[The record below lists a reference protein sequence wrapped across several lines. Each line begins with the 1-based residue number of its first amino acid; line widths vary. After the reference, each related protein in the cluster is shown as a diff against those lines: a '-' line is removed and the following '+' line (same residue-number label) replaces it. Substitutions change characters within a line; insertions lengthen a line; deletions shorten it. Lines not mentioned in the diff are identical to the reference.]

1 MPALKLSI
9 ITSMILFTLLSF
21 LPTRTVG
28 TFDGDR
34 SDINAALLRQMH
46 LAEPRSTIRVSIEKF
61 MACSALLLLQHR
73 E

>member
-28 TFDGDR
+28 TIDNDR
-34 SDINAALLRQMH
+34 SDINAALLRQMASRGAKH
-46 LAEPRSTIRVSIEKF
+46 IVEGGNGGGPGLAQARFV
-61 MACSALLLLQHR
+61 AD
-73 E
+73 